1 MLTAIQQLAT
11 RYKKPLLF
19 GICGGL
25 GCLLAALILGEV
37 FLHLTKLPPS
47 VEKAPQA
54 IALLIDTSGSMTGGK
69 LPEVKGAAINFVQ
82 RQSGKQNNLAVVS
95 FNSESQL
102 IAQIGSDQS
111 TITQAIANLVA
122 DGGTNMSSGID
133 TAVAAIQSSSTK
145 NQNILLFTDGQPNSV
160 TATNTSALN
169 ARLQGVTII
178 AVGTG
183 DANTG
188 YLTQLTG
195 DPSLVFF
202 ANSGEFDRAFQ
213 QAEKVIYG
221 KQLVESG
228 SSGDYNLVYSLLRI
242 GGWTGLLAIGVS
254 LALIAGQ
261 NFYLRRR
268 ILSPKEIVLGTL
280 AGGIAGVCAG
290 GIGQLLFLSTSVFSS
305 ELVSKVFSC
314 TLLGAIVGASFTRLT
329 AKSFS
334 GQKLFLG
341 ALGGV
346 IGSFGH
352 FLATAILGTL
362 YGNIAIGIVCFI
374 ALGKSPWLGTGIII
388 GVLCSLS
395 LWLIPSFPIVDLLT
409 RIVGWG
415 LLGICMGGSMS
426 FFIPNLKLSRA
437 LLGGTL
443 GGAIGSLG
451 FLAFSFLLGDIAG
464 RLIGAIILGFCIGI
478 MIALLEAL
486 SRQTSLII
494 NWGKSEQSKI
504 AIGRTPIVVGSSSE
518 AHIHLPRSQGFPPIV
533 AKIREE
539 EKGKIVMEYS
549 EAMRE
554 RGMKV
559 LRHEL
564 KHGDK
569 RKLGDVVLELEM
581 ANDVEARN
589 K

>member
-25 GCLLAALILGEV
+25 GCLAAALILGEV

-54 IALLIDTSGSMTGGK
+54 IALLIDTSGSMDGGK

-82 RQSGKQNNLAVVS
+82 RQNGQQNNLAVVS
-95 FNSESQL
+95 FNNGSQL

-111 TITQAIANLVA
+111 TLTQGIASLVA

-133 TAVAAIQSSSTK
+133 TAVAAVRSGSSR
-145 NQNILLFTDGQPNSV
+145 NRNILLFTDGQPASA
-160 TATNTSALN
+160 TATNASALN

-183 DANTG
+183 DADTRF
-188 YLTQLTG
+188 LAQLTG

-228 SSGDYNLVYSLLRI
+228 NSGDYSLVYSLLRI

-305 ELVSKVFSC
+305 ELVSKLASC
-314 TLLGAIVGASFTRLT
+314 ILLGAIASVGFIRIRD
-329 AKSFS
+329 KSAS
-334 GQKLFLG
+334 GQQLFVVG
-341 ALGGV
+341 LGGV

-352 FLATAILGTL
+352 FIGTAILGTL
-362 YGNIAIGIVCFI
+362 YGNIIIGIICLF
-374 ALGKSPWLGTGIII
+374 LLNKLPWFGSGTII
-388 GVLCSLS
+388 GALVSLS
-395 LWLIPSFPIVDLLT
+395 LWLIPSFPIIDVLT
-409 RIVGWG
+409 RITGWG

-426 FFIPNLKLSRA
+426 FFIPNLKLNRA

-464 RLIGAIILGFCIGI
+464 RLIGAVILGFCIGI

-518 AHIHLPRSQGFPPIV
+518 AHIHLPRGQGFPPIV

-581 ANDVEARN
+581 ASNSDTGN

>member
-1 MLTAIQQLAT
+1 MWRTRLLA
-11 RYKKPLLF
+11 
-19 GICGGL
+19 
-25 GCLLAALILGEV
+25 AALILGEV

-54 IALLIDTSGSMTGGK
+54 IALLIDTSGSMTGSK
-69 LPEVKGAAINFVQ
+69 LPEVKEAAINFVQ

-95 FNSESQL
+95 FNNGSQ
-102 IAQIGSDQS
+102 IVAQLGSDQS
-111 TITQAIANLVA
+111 TLTQGIAGLVA
-122 DGGTNMSSGID
+122 NGGTNMSSGID
-133 TAVAAIQSSSTK
+133 TAVAAIQSSSSR
-145 NQNILLFTDGQPNSV
+145 NRNILLFTDGQPASA
-160 TATNTSALN
+160 TATSTSAFN
-169 ARLQGVTII
+169 ARLQGVSII
-178 AVGTG
+178 AVG
-183 DANTG
+183 
-188 YLTQLTG
+188 TG

-228 SSGDYNLVYSLLRI
+228 RSGDYSLVYSVLRI

-268 ILSPKEIVLGTL
+268 ILSPKEIVLGTV

-290 GIGQLLFLSTSVFSS
+290 GIGQILFLSTTVFSS

-314 TLLGAIVGASFTRLT
+314 TLLGAIAGASFTRLA

-341 ALGGV
+341 GLGGV

-352 FLATAILGTL
+352 FLATATLGTL
-362 YGNIAIGIVCFI
+362 YGNIAIGVACFF
-374 ALGKSPWLGTGIII
+374 ALGKSPWLGSGTIL
-388 GVLCSLS
+388 GVISLLL
-395 LWLIPSFPIVDLLT
+395 LWLIPNFPSIDLVT

-415 LLGICMGGSMS
+415 ILGICLGSSMS

-443 GGAIGSLG
+443 CGAIGSLG
-451 FLAFSFLLGDIAG
+451 FLAFAFLLGDIAG
-464 RLIGAIILGFCIGI
+464 RLIGSIILGFCIGI
-478 MIALLEAL
+478 MIAWLEAL

-494 NWGKSEQSKI
+494 NWGKSE
-504 AIGRTPIVVGSSSE
+504 
-518 AHIHLPRSQGFPPIV
+518 
-533 AKIREE
+533 
-539 EKGKIVMEYS
+539 
-549 EAMRE
+549 
-554 RGMKV
+554 
-559 LRHEL
+559 
-564 KHGDK
+564 
-569 RKLGDVVLELEM
+569 
-581 ANDVEARN
+581 
-589 K
+589 

>member
-1 MLTAIQQLAT
+1 MLTTIQQLAT

-25 GCLLAALILGEV
+25 GCLFAALVLGEV

-54 IALLIDTSGSMTGGK
+54 IALLIDTSGSMSGSK
-69 LPEVKGAAINFVQ
+69 LFEVQGAATNFVQ
-82 RQSGKQNNLAVVS
+82 RQDGKQDSLAVVS
-95 FNSESQL
+95 FNSSSQV
-102 IAQIGSDQS
+102 ISQFGSDKKSLIQG
-111 TITQAIANLVA
+111 IAGLSA
-122 DGGTNMSSGID
+122 TGGTNMEAGLD
-133 TAVAAIQSSSTK
+133 TAVAVIQSTPQKSR
-145 NQNILLFTDGQPNSV
+145 NILLFTDGQPDSLP
-160 TATNTSALN
+160 AASASALN
-169 ARLQGVTII
+169 ARLQGITIV

-183 DANTG
+183 DANINS
-188 YLTQLTG
+188 LAQLTG
-195 DPSLVFF
+195 NPSLVFF
-202 ANSGEFDRAFQ
+202 ANSGEFDLAFQ

-228 SSGDYNLVYSLLRI
+228 RSGDYSLVYSLLRI

-268 ILSPKEIVLGTL
+268 ILSPKEIVLGSL
-280 AGGIAGVCAG
+280 AGGIAGFCAG

-314 TLLGAIVGASFTRLT
+314 TLLGAIASVGFIRIKDKA
-329 AKSFS
+329 AS
-334 GQKLFLG
+334 GQQLFVVG
-341 ALGGV
+341 LGGV

-362 YGNIAIGIVCFI
+362 YGNIIIGIICLF
-374 ALGKSPWLGTGIII
+374 LLNKLPWLGSGTII
-388 GVLCSLS
+388 GVLASLS
-395 LWLIPSFPIVDLLT
+395 LWLIPSFPIIDVLT
-409 RIVGWG
+409 RIIGWG

-437 LLGGTL
+437 LIGGTL

-451 FLAFSFLLGDIAG
+451 FLAFAFLLGDIAG
-464 RLIGAIILGFCIGI
+464 RLIGSIILGFCIGI
-478 MIALLEAL
+478 MIAWLEAL
-486 SRQTSLII
+486 SQQTSLII

-518 AHIHLPRSQGFPPIV
+518 AHIHLPRGQGFPPIV